1 MKIEQLIVQYLYN
14 NKVVTLQDI
23 GSFTISP
30 DLIIPADN
38 DKEEVLPEG
47 AISFIY
53 DPKAK
58 LDDGLVDFVIQ
69 QTRKIRPL
77 ATSDLESY
85 SILSKQFLNIGKPMI
100 IEGLGTLLKN
110 QQGIYEFGQS
120 HTSNARLE
128 PIAAQIREKI
138 DEKISFSS
146 PPKKQPSKKGF
157 AILLVIILIALIAG
171 ALYYFLKKTDDN
183 GLQKVEAPKDT
194 VVTTTPPIVIND
206 TTKKD
211 SIVKKPVAA
220 DTTKTMRTVND
231 GYTFKVVIKEYLTKE
246 AAQKAY
252 TTLSNYGHTII
263 LSTLDSTHYRLAIPF
278 TTPLSDTLRAK
289 DSLSKFFQAKT
300 IIDRN

>member
-14 NKVVTLQDI
+14 NKTVTLQDI

-30 DLIIPADN
+30 DVIIPPDN
-38 DKEEVLPEG
+38 DKQEVLPEG
-47 AISFIY
+47 AINFEY

-58 LDDGLVDFVIQ
+58 LDLGLIDFVMQ

-110 QQGIYEFGQS
+110 QQGAYEFSQA

-128 PIAAQIREKI
+128 PLAAQIKEKI

-146 PPKKQPSKKGF
+146 PSKKQPSKKGF
-157 AILLVIILIALIAG
+157 AVLLVIILMALIAG

-194 VVTTTPPIVIND
+194 VVTITPPIVIAD

-211 SIVKKPVAA
+211 SILKKPSAA
-220 DTTKTMRTVND
+220 DTTKIMRTVND
-231 GYTFKVVIKEYLTKE
+231 GYTFKVVIKEYPTKE

-252 TTLSNYGHTII
+252 ARLTHYGHTII
-263 LSTLDSTHYRLAIPF
+263 LSTLDSTHYRLAVPF
-278 TTPLSDTLRAK
+278 TSPLSDTLRAK
-289 DSLSKFFQAKT
+289 DSLAKFFQAKT

>member
-14 NKVVTLQDI
+14 NKTVTLQDI

-30 DLIIPADN
+30 DIIIPADN

-47 AISFIY
+47 AINFVH

-58 LDDGLVDFVIQ
+58 LDDGLVDFVMQ
-69 QTRKIRPL
+69 QTRKIKPL

-110 QQGIYEFGQS
+110 QQGGYEFSQS
-120 HTSNARLE
+120 HTSNARIE
-128 PIAAQIREKI
+128 PIAAQIKEKT

-146 PPKKQPSKKGF
+146 PAKKQPSKKGF
-157 AILLVIILIALIAG
+157 AIFLVIILVALIAG

-183 GLQKVEAPKDT
+183 GLQKVEPPKDT
-194 VVTTTPPIVIND
+194 LVTTTPSIVVTD

-211 SIVKKPVAA
+211 SIVKNPILA
-220 DTTKTMRTVND
+220 DTTKIIKPAND
-231 GYTFKVVIKEYLTKE
+231 GYTFKVIIKEYPSKE

-252 TTLSNYGHTII
+252 TRLTNYGHTII

-289 DSLSKFFQAKT
+289 DSLAKFFQAKT